1 MSAARYAWDMLHSEV
16 MRKTENLHGNR
27 NSGQD
32 KADDIE
38 RLDLLIKLAR
48 EEHADKELIA
58 YLARVAATLLV
69 SVTAVVNKRL
79 AELDPDAEQ
88 VDLLETM
95 AQLGTVIDGGET
107 A

>member
-16 MRKTENLHGNR
+16 MRRTDNLHGNR

-32 KADDIE
+32 KADLE
-38 RLDLLIKLAR
+38 RLGLLIKLAR
-48 EEHADKELIA
+48 EEHADFELIV

-79 AELDPDAEQ
+79 AKLDPDAEQ

-95 AQLGTVIDGGET
+95 VQLGTVIDGGET